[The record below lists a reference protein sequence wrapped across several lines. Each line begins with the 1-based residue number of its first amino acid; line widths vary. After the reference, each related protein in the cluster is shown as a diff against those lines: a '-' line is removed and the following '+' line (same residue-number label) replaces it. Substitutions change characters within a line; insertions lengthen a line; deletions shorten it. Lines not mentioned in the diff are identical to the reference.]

1 MEKRAKV
8 LIIGHSFISRLERL
22 LGQSELFPVDF
33 NLAQCE
39 IRCYG
44 ISGGRAESL
53 LRDQDLQNCIFSFK
67 PVVIL
72 LQLGGNDI
80 CYSSARPEKVACSIA
95 ELTEMLGKFESLQVG
110 VVCELFNRLR
120 PRNIPPQLYEERRK
134 IIKNMLPMLLGD
146 LNYKK
151 ILFWRHL
158 RLMNSPLH
166 VLGSDGVHLFAVG
179 HKKFY
184 RSIRLAIMHALDF
197 IV

>member
-1 MEKRAKV
+1 M
-8 LIIGHSFISRLERL
+8 
-22 LGQSELFPVDF
+22 
-33 NLAQCE
+33 
-39 IRCYG
+39 
-44 ISGGRAESL
+44 
-53 LRDQDLQNCIFSFK
+53 
-67 PVVIL
+67 
-72 LQLGGNDI
+72 

-95 ELTEMLGKFESLQVG
+95 ELMEKLGKFESVQVG
-110 VVCELFNRLR
+110 VVCEFFKRLR

-134 IIKNMLPMLLGD
+134 IINNMLPVLLGD

-166 VLGSDGVHLFAVG
+166 VLGSDDVHLPAVG

-184 RSIRLAIMHALDF
+184 RSIRLAIMHPLDF